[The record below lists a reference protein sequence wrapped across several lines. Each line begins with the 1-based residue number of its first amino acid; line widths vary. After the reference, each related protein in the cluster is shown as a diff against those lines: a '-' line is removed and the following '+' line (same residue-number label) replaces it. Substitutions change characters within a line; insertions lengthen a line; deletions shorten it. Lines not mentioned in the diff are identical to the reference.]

1 MNLCFSNI
9 AWGKD
14 ENKKIINLF
23 NQEKISYLEYA
34 PDLIIKNYKKK
45 GIFLKLKN
53 FGKKKDQI
61 IFNAICPLRN

>member
-9 AWGKD
+9 AWSKD

-45 GIFLKLKN
+45 KEYF
-53 FGKKKDQI
+53 
-61 IFNAICPLRN
+61 